1 MGLEFALLDASFSDD
16 DAPRNF
22 SREFDADVVP
32 YDVRE
37 GELPPVPTDE
47 WPHDGVVV
55 SGSAASV
62 YWNREWIEDLRGW
75 LERAVR
81 TDLPMLGVCFGH
93 QLLAGVLG
101 GRVRSMGEYELGY
114 HMIRRTGESHLL
126 AGLDEWFVAFTA
138 HSDEV
143 VALPPEATTLA
154 ENPYSVHGFREGS
167 VYGVQFHPEM
177 DLASATTIMAHR
189 GVDGETIE
197 HMIATANDG
206 AHNEA
211 ADAKA
216 IFRNFE
222 AIAR

>member
-22 SREFDADVVP
+22 SREFDADVVA

-37 GELPPVPTDE
+37 GDLPPTPGDG

-62 YWNREWIEDLRGW
+62 YWNREWIDDLRGW

-81 TDLPMLGVCFGH
+81 TDLPTLGVCFGH
-93 QLLAGVLG
+93 QLLAEVLG

-114 HMIRRTGESHLL
+114 HMIRRTGASDLL
-126 AGLDEWFVAFTA
+126 AGLDDWFVAFTA

-143 VALPPEATTLA
+143 VAFPRDATVIA
-154 ENPYSVHGFREGS
+154 RNPYSAHGFRRGT

-177 DLASATTIMAHR
+177 DLASATSIMAHR
-189 GVDGETIE
+189 GVDGETVE

-211 ADAKA
+211 ADART
-216 IFRNFE
+216 IFQHFE
-222 AIAR
+222 SIAR